1 MIQLQPYQRTILK
14 LFSTVE
20 KLNFYPR
27 NVRMKYSI
35 QETGEKVT
43 PYKLFRYDEYVGVPN
58 NAELEF
64 WMELLAAKEKIQELE
79 STLSK
84 LDKENAKMLDRI
96 QRLG

>member
-1 MIQLQPYQRTILK
+1 
-14 LFSTVE
+14 
-20 KLNFYPR
+20 
-27 NVRMKYSI
+27 MKYSI
-35 QETGEKVT
+35 QETGEKVA

-64 WMELLAAKEKIQELE
+64 WMELLAAKGKIQELE

-84 LDKENAKMLDRI
+84 LDKKNAKMLDRI